1 MPENYT
7 VNSDV
12 VLSADVKL
20 KVKKIADA
28 YFKATQKTIVVTSG
42 TRSSSSQAEAMYGKL
57 AGGDQLAVYRDQKS
71 VKEIKKA
78 YEDAKK
84 AKKGKPEIIKAMQSV
99 IDGQIK
105 KGVYISRHLRGCH
118 RRPLQRHV
126 RYRKGSL
133 QEGCLGCRQGGDS
146 GDHSTALAFGALI
159 GRGGRRVARFPP
171 PATGQARLGSHR
183 RLEVV
188 P

>member
-57 AGGDQLAVYRDQKS
+57 TGGDQLAVYGDQKS

-105 KGVYISRHLRGCH
+105 KGIYISRHLWVPSTSAPKIC
-118 RRPLQRHV
+118 PLPKKQPSKR
-126 RYRKGSL
+126 L
-133 QEGCLGCRQGGDS
+133 P
-146 GDHSTALAFGALI
+146 
-159 GRGGRRVARFPP
+159 RVLPRW
-171 PATGQARLGSHR
+171 
-183 RLEVV
+183 
-188 P
+188 